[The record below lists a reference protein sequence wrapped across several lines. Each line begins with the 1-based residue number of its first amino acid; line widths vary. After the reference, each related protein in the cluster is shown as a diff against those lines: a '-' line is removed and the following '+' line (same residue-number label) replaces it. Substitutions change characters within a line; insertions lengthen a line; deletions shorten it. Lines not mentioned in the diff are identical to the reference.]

1 MYDALTSGKDYAHFT
16 VLPERS
22 CQIVVS
28 LVRQQQQLRMMM
40 MMMSCDHAN
49 PEAPQT

>member
-28 LVRQQQQLRMMM
+28 FVRLAFAFWTTAAEDDDDDELWP
-40 MMMSCDHAN
+40 C
-49 PEAPQT
+49 